1 MGRTYKESIV
11 LPRTHPTTETQKAV
25 FALLGSGNLTVD
37 GLALKTRDGQTTDV
51 VEVLDRTR
59 QLTYP
64 YVQIGTMTDS
74 PDHTVTHTMHQIG
87 FEVNIYDR
95 STEKRDGFEV
105 INLIA
110 DEVLHRLDRKRIEI
124 PGMDAGFITYMT
136 ASNER
141 DPASDTQ
148 SLITLVR
155 EITFDIQFLEPFTS

>member
-1 MGRTYKESIV
+1 M
-11 LPRTHPTTETQKAV
+11 PRTHATTETQKAV
-25 FALLGSGNLTVD
+25 FALLGNGNLTVD
-37 GLALKTRDGQTTDV
+37 GLALKTPGGQTTDA

-74 PDHTVTHTMHQIG
+74 PDHTTTHTRHQIG

-95 STEKRDGFEV
+95 SAEKRDGFEV
-105 INLIA
+105 LNLIG
-110 DEVLHRLDRKRIEI
+110 DEVVHRLGRSRIDI
-124 PGMDAGFITYMT
+124 PGMDAGFITYVT

-141 DPASDTQ
+141 EPASDTQ

-155 EITFDIQFLEPFTS
+155 SITFDIQFLETFTS